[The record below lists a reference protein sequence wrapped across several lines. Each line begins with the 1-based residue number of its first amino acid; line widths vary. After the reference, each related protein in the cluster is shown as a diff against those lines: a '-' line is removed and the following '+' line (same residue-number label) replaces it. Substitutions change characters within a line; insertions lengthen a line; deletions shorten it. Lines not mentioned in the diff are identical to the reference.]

1 LSAGTTFDNST
12 FLYAVLFIPT
22 AKRSFKNQIK
32 PTKTC
37 FIWVYLVLED
47 LIINQIVFFLK
58 DSKRNL
64 WGAFRSGGARQTG
77 SGSHRRGKKCVLFR
91 LAAGGDMI
99 GSGRCQ

>member
-1 LSAGTTFDNST
+1 MFYLGLFGLRRFDYQSNR
-12 FLYAVLFIPT
+12 VI
-22 AKRSFKNQIK
+22 
-32 PTKTC
+32 
-37 FIWVYLVLED
+37 
-47 LIINQIVFFLK
+47 LK
-58 DSKRNL
+58 DAKRNL